1 MNYLFKSGYLL
12 RIIKYNTVK
21 VYKIVFINNNSQ

>member
-21 VYKIVFINNNSQ
+21 EYKIVFINNNSQ